1 MAKYVKRPIP
11 ITAIQWTG
19 ENAKELAEFTNGRCQ
34 FRVGR
39 PSIKIPT
46 LEGDM
51 GANIGDYIVR
61 GVEGEFTLAVK
72 TFLRKLMKKS
82 VNKRMLFVLFGF
94 FNLYLG

>member
-19 ENAKELAEFTNGRCQ
+19 DNMAEIAEFTNGKCQ
-34 FRVGR
+34 FRVGI

-51 GANIGDYIVR
+51 GANVGDYIIR
-61 GVEGEFTLAVK
+61 GVDGEFYPCRQDIFEK
-72 TFLRKLMKKS
+72 TYEKIS
-82 VNKRMLFVLFGF
+82 E
-94 FNLYLG
+94 

>member
-1 MAKYVKRPIP
+1 MARYVKKPIP

-19 ENAKELAEFTNGRCQ
+19 DNAKELAEFTNGRCQ

-51 GANIGDYIVR
+51 GANIGDYIIR
-61 GVEGEFTLAVK
+61 GVDGEFYPCRQDIFLK
-72 TFLRKLMKKS
+72 TYEKI
-82 VNKRMLFVLFGF
+82 GE
-94 FNLYLG
+94 

>member
-1 MAKYVKRPIP
+1 MAKYVKKPIP

-19 ENAKELAEFTNGRCQ
+19 DNAVELAEFTNGKCK

-61 GVEGEFTLAVK
+61 GVEGEFYPCRQDIFEK
-72 TFLRKLMKKS
+72 TYEKIS
-82 VNKRMLFVLFGF
+82 E
-94 FNLYLG
+94 

>member
-1 MAKYVKRPIP
+1 MAKYVKKPIP

-19 ENAKELAEFTNGRCQ
+19 DNAVELAEFTNGKCQ

-51 GANIGDYIVR
+51 GANIGDYIVC
-61 GVEGEFTLAVK
+61 GVDGEFYPCRQDIFEK
-72 TFLRKLMKKS
+72 TYEKIS
-82 VNKRMLFVLFGF
+82 E
-94 FNLYLG
+94 